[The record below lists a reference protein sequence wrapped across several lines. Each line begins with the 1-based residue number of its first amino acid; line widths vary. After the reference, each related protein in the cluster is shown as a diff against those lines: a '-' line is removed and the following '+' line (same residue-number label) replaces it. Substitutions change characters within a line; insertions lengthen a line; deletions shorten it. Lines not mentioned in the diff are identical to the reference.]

1 MNFGDGDDSQPPRRF
16 SHRTSGASTPRAAG
30 KSGSKE
36 PSATRKWALIGVCA
50 FFILF
55 GIQQYFFPRDYTPRV
70 TLDGFSRP
78 HDGSNG
84 GGSGLTYGIP
94 RPPGQPIT
102 IGGAAVPPGRRL
114 HPDGRL
120 DGSSSSSSSTAADL
134 DTETGHSSGVLA
146 NNDIDEEEWG
156 GDFCAAVYEPV
167 CGSDGQTYTNACFL
181 RHAARALK
189 NSQGAGTDV
198 RAGAAVGAPAL
209 TMKHAGECASPVEAA
224 PGPGPDGMPVR
235 PPRQRPPTI

>member
-1 MNFGDGDDSQPPRRF
+1 
-16 SHRTSGASTPRAAG
+16 
-30 KSGSKE
+30 
-36 PSATRKWALIGVCA
+36 
-50 FFILF
+50 
-55 GIQQYFFPRDYTPRV
+55 V

-156 GDFCAAVYEPV
+156 GDFCAAVRFFIFSFLALSLELTCHSNSPPP
-167 CGSDGQTYTNACFL
+167 SDLTLFIVL
-181 RHAARALK
+181 PRRRHRRRSTSPSVAATGRPTPTPASYATPHAPSKTARAPVPMCARAPRSVRLR
-189 NSQGAGTDV
+189 SQ
-198 RAGAAVGAPAL
+198 
-209 TMKHAGECASPVEAA
+209 
-224 PGPGPDGMPVR
+224 
-235 PPRQRPPTI
+235 